1 MPGRERRSGAKL
13 GQHSNPLGE
22 DLNAER
28 FALAK
33 KNKTPSNDSEAQLDD
48 LEHNTAGFLLSART
62 TKKIFQRAREQLSQ
76 VQEEQDEERMRMG
89 GNETGAAV
97 AGRASSSHADGE
109 GEEEE
114 VSPTTIAHTPKK
126 KTVSFHTPGEEN
138 HHEEEENGGVDK
150 GLAALLRSQY
160 AAPSPFYAPQD
171 TPDDE
176 DAVVLEYDDDNDDT
190 ASVMSELPAEE
201 GGLMRLA
208 ATANERRGGGGE
220 GTTEE
225 EESSGGAGKHIGA
238 MEAYYGIDEEE
249 ARLLERFAP
258 SSRAQSRH
266 LSGIIMDKI
275 REKAVEEHSQHAS
288 SQEKKERGRDRSR
301 LTSSSA
307 SLRGMADE
315 EMDEEDDE
323 DGAARTIDPRV
334 ARVYTA
340 IGTLLKRYTSGKVP
354 KAFKIL
360 PNVENWEALLLLT
373 KPEQWS
379 PHAVYQ
385 ATRIFS
391 ANLNEQMAQRFYASV
406 LLPIVHQR
414 MVEEKKLHPALYM
427 AVRKALFKPIAFFKG
442 FLLPLATDE
451 ECTLREALIIASILQ
466 RSHLPPVPTAVALVK
481 IAQQPF
487 RGPCTVFLRVL
498 IDKQM
503 ALPYQA
509 IDAMVIYFHRFI
521 RTHSHEASGAGEG
534 GGNTTHSSST
544 GGSGSSSRLHPHLPT
559 TAMHEVKGRMVEVLP
574 VLWHQTL
581 LLFVQRY
588 KHDLTMA
595 QTQLLMQVCSIHFHY
610 MITPEIKRELVAAQ
624 KHLQQPSPTG
634 NVAVA

>member
-1 MPGRERRSGAKL
+1 MPGREKRGGKKL

-22 DLNAER
+22 DLNADR
-28 FALAK
+28 FALSK
-33 KNKTPSNDSEAQLDD
+33 KSRNHTDDSEAQLDD
-48 LEHNTAGFLLSART
+48 LEHSTAGFLLSART
-62 TKKIFQRAREQLSQ
+62 TKKIFQRAREQLSH
-76 VQEEQDEERMRMG
+76 VQEEQDEAQMG
-89 GNETGAAV
+89 RGEVEMKEAV
-97 AGRASSSHADGE
+97 GSASSSYAKRAE
-109 GEEEE
+109 EEEE
-114 VSPTTIAHTPKK
+114 VSSAPTALPPKK
-126 KTVSFHTPGEEN
+126 KTVSFSAPRKDD
-138 HHEEEENGGVDK
+138 HEEEEKDGVDK

-160 AAPSPFYAPQD
+160 AAPSPFYAAND
-171 TPDDE
+171 HPDDDDVGSVELAYE
-176 DAVVLEYDDDNDDT
+176 DEDDDT
-190 ASVMSELPAEE
+190 ASVLSDVPAEE

-208 ATANERRGGGGE
+208 AMANERRGGGE

-225 EESSGGAGKHIGA
+225 EASRPHPGSRVGA

-249 ARLLERFAP
+249 ARLLERFSP

-275 REKAVEEHSQHAS
+275 REKAVEEHPPHQPPHN
-288 SQEKKERGRDRSR
+288 QKESGRSHTR

-307 SLRGMADE
+307 FPCGE
-315 EMDEEDDE
+315 EVEEE
-323 DGAARTIDPRV
+323 EEESSGRVIDPRV

-354 KAFKIL
+354 KAFKVL

-391 ANLNEQMAQRFYASV
+391 SNLKEEMAQRFYASV

-414 MVEEKKLHPALYM
+414 MIEEKKLHPALYM

-481 IAQQPF
+481 ISQQPF

-509 IDAMVIYFHRFI
+509 IDALVVYFHRFI
-521 RTHSHEASGAGEG
+521 RTHSHEKEGGAGEG
-534 GGNTTHSSST
+534 GSG
-544 GGSGSSSRLHPHLPT
+544 GGSRPNPYSSPHLSSQ
-559 TAMHEVKGRMVEVLP
+559 MHEVKGRMVEVLP
-574 VLWHQTL
+574 VLWHQTF

-588 KHDLTMA
+588 KHDLTME

-610 MITPEIKRELVAAQ
+610 MISPEIKRELVAAQ
-624 KHLQQPSPTG
+624 KYLQQTSNG
-634 NVAVA
+634 KVVVA